1 MVPQEKAASDEGAKD
16 QNADAVEPVE
26 EPPRV
31 APKEEPREENFTF
44 VGVVDPIVVQVDDS
58 DAAEDIPARRRA
70 RSSSRNSAVSS
81 SNMSSSPE
89 IIQRSPTLKRKTGSS
104 ASHGIEAKRRAACD
118 QASRVTPVLG
128 RTKTPASAEVPASA
142 EDPASAEVPAST
154 EVPASAEVP
163 ASTEFPASVDVPA
176 SVEVPTSVGVPAS
189 AEVPNFPRDNRVNG
203 DEVEKANCI
212 DEQRVTST
220 PTPARKIDPRVL
232 QLKQL
237 QVLLVR
243 GSVFKC
249 TICGRI
255 LVKSTLSDANRHC
268 LREHSVNI
276 VQYFKMASAM
286 SDGELSIIN
295 IPVLFHSD
303 SSVVML
309 LNCHFISQD
318 LGSTPAC
325 SSANSAGI
333 LTQHLPP
340 NSSITFPELT
350 GHPGKSTR

>member
-1 MVPQEKAASDEGAKD
+1 MAE
-16 QNADAVEPVE
+16 VEPAE

-31 APKEEPREENFTF
+31 VPKEEPQEESFTF

-128 RTKTPASAEVPASA
+128 RTKTPASAEVPAS
-142 EDPASAEVPAST
+142 T

-163 ASTEFPASVDVPA
+163 ASM
-176 SVEVPTSVGVPAS
+176 EVPTSAEVPAS
-189 AEVPNFPRDNRVNG
+189 AEVPNFPRDNMVNG

-295 IPVLFHSD
+295 IPV
-303 SSVVML
+303 
-309 LNCHFISQD
+309 
-318 LGSTPAC
+318 
-325 SSANSAGI
+325 
-333 LTQHLPP
+333 
-340 NSSITFPELT
+340 TF
-350 GHPGKSTR
+350 KA

>member
-1 MVPQEKAASDEGAKD
+1 MDEGAKD
-16 QNADAVEPVE
+16 QNVAEVQPAE

-31 APKEEPREENFTF
+31 VPKEEPQEESFTF
-44 VGVVDPIVVQVDDS
+44 VGVVDPIVLQVDDS
-58 DAAEDIPARRRA
+58 EAAAEDIPARQQA

-128 RTKTPASAEVPASA
+128 RTKTPASTK
-142 EDPASAEVPAST
+142 VPAST
-154 EVPASAEVP
+154 EVPTPAEVP
-163 ASTEFPASVDVPA
+163 AS
-176 SVEVPTSVGVPAS
+176 VEVPAS

-286 SDGELSIIN
+286 SDGELNIIHK
-295 IPVLFHSD
+295 HSCAIRIRQ
-303 SSVVML
+303 L
-309 LNCHFISQD
+309 LCY
-318 LGSTPAC
+318 
-325 SSANSAGI
+325 
-333 LTQHLPP
+333 
-340 NSSITFPELT
+340 
-350 GHPGKSTR
+350 

>member
-1 MVPQEKAASDEGAKD
+1 MAEVQPA
-16 QNADAVEPVE
+16 E

-31 APKEEPREENFTF
+31 VPKEEPQEESFTF

-58 DAAEDIPARRRA
+58 EAAAEDIPARRRA

-81 SNMSSSPE
+81 SNISSPE

-118 QASRVTPVLG
+118 QASRVTQVLG
-128 RTKTPASAEVPASA
+128 RTKP
-142 EDPASAEVPAST
+142 PAST

-176 SVEVPTSVGVPAS
+176 SVEVPTSVEVPAS

-333 LTQHLPP
+333 LTQRLPP

>member
-1 MVPQEKAASDEGAKD
+1 MVPQEKMALDEGAKD
-16 QNADAVEPVE
+16 QSVAAVEPAEE

-31 APKEEPREENFTF
+31 VPKEEPQEESFTF
-44 VGVVDPIVVQVDDS
+44 VGVVDPVVVQVDDS
-58 DAAEDIPARRRA
+58 DAAEAEDVPALRRRA
-70 RSSSRNSAVSS
+70 RSSSRNSVASS
-81 SNMSSSPE
+81 SNLSSPE

-104 ASHGIEAKRRAACD
+104 ASHGIEAKRRAPCD

-128 RTKTPASAEVPASA
+128 RTKTPAS
-142 EDPASAEVPAST
+142 T
-154 EVPASAEVP
+154 EV
-163 ASTEFPASVDVPA
+163 PASVDVPA
-176 SVEVPTSVGVPAS
+176 SVEVPTSVEVPAS

-255 LVKSTLSDANRHC
+255 LVKSTLSDANRDC

-333 LTQHLPP
+333 LTQRLPP

>member
-1 MVPQEKAASDEGAKD
+1 MAE
-16 QNADAVEPVE
+16 VEPAE

-31 APKEEPREENFTF
+31 VPKEEPQEESFTF
-44 VGVVDPIVVQVDDS
+44 VGVVDPVVVQVDDS

-128 RTKTPASAEVPASA
+128 RTKTPAS
-142 EDPASAEVPAST
+142 T
-154 EVPASAEVP
+154 EV
-163 ASTEFPASVDVPA
+163 PASVDVPA
-176 SVEVPTSVGVPAS
+176 SVEVPTSVEVPAS

-276 VQYFKMASAM
+276 VQYFKMASGM
-286 SDGELSIIN
+286 SDGKLNISHQLLSQ
-295 IPVLFHSD
+295 LD
-303 SSVVML
+303 ESVFILPGISLHRILVRRLRVQVPTL
-309 LNCHFISQD
+309 LEF
-318 LGSTPAC
+318 
-325 SSANSAGI
+325 
-333 LTQHLPP
+333 
-340 NSSITFPELT
+340 
-350 GHPGKSTR
+350 

>member
-26 EPPRV
+26 EPPRRV

-44 VGVVDPIVVQVDDS
+44 VGVVDPIVVQVEDS
-58 DAAEDIPARRRA
+58 DVAEDIPTRRRRA
-70 RSSSRNSAVSS
+70 RSSSRNSALSS
-81 SNMSSSPE
+81 SNMSSPE

-104 ASHGIEAKRRAACD
+104 ASNGIEAKRRMVCD
-118 QASRVTPVLG
+118 QASTVTPDLG
-128 RTKTPASAEVPASA
+128 RTKTPASAEVPASV
-142 EDPASAEVPAST
+142 EVPGSA
-154 EVPASAEVP
+154 EVPASAEV
-163 ASTEFPASVDVPA
+163 T
-176 SVEVPTSVGVPAS
+176 AS
-189 AEVPNFPRDNRVNG
+189 AEIPSFPRDNRING
-203 DEVEKANCI
+203 DEVIKANGV
-212 DEQRVTST
+212 DERAVTST
-220 PTPARKIDPRVL
+220 PKPARKIDPRVL

-276 VQYFKMASAM
+276 VQYFKMASGM

-295 IPVLFHSD
+295 ISLQSN
-303 SSVVML
+303 L
-309 LNCHFISQD
+309 
-318 LGSTPAC
+318 
-325 SSANSAGI
+325 
-333 LTQHLPP
+333 
-340 NSSITFPELT
+340 
-350 GHPGKSTR
+350 